1 MKDYYDVII
10 GKCISPRGSRAG
22 LSTCSKVL
30 SRRDT
35 GVFGGVKCGSAG
47 VKC

>member
-10 GKCISPRGSRAG
+10 GKCISPRGGRAG
-22 LSTCSKVL
+22 FSTCSKVL

-35 GVFGGVKCGSAG
+35 GVSAGVKYGSAG